1 MTRIAVTGATWVT
14 SVTWLHGLHEA
25 APTALCPCNLCN
37 SCNSCNFPPRRQLQE
52 GHHALLQPV
61 RRHLKPFCRGGAVGH
76 IELAGVPP
84 PQRRQVRPAAEL
96 LSQLVRD
103 AADVGPLRAG
113 EAEMAQRLLI
123 VAELEVVHMH
133 QARLP
138 RHLDALARQFVKR
151 HAVYLHR

>member
-1 MTRIAVTGATWVT
+1 MTRIAVTEVTSVT

-25 APTALCPCNLCN
+25 ASAALCPCKLCN
-37 SCNSCNFPPRRQLQE
+37 SCNSCNFPSRRQFKKWHYALLQVARRQLKHFGQRD
-52 GHHALLQPV
+52 G
-61 RRHLKPFCRGGAVGH
+61 VGH
-76 IELAGVPP
+76 IELAGVHP

-96 LSQLVRD
+96 LPQLVRD

-113 EAEMAQRLLI
+113 EAEMAKRLL
-123 VAELEVVHMH
+123 VGTELEVIHMH

-138 RHLDALARQFVKR
+138 RHLDALARQLVKR